1 MHGVCWGG
9 CECMECAGVGVSAWS
24 VLRWMYARM
33 CIHICSHMSD
43 LFKRVPCLQCL
54 FANKYFLWM

>member
-1 MHGVCWGG
+1 
-9 CECMECAGVGVSAWS
+9 MECAGVGVSAWS
-24 VLRWMYARM
+24 VLGWMYARM